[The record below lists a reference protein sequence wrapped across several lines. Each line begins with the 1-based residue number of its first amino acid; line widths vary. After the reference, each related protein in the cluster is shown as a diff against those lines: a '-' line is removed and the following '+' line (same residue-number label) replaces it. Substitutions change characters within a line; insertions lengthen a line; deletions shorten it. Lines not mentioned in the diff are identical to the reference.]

1 MQYRA
6 GYMLLGH
13 LALGRRLG
21 FEQTLEPR
29 IRMLAAQLAAELS
42 GCRWCIE
49 RGRHDWRSAR
59 LPPILLRR
67 LRDHSTSPLFD
78 ERERA
83 ALAFIEAASRCE
95 SSADVLGQSV
105 FAEVRRF
112 FSEGEIAELAR
123 CLADHHF
130 LDDSIP

>member
-1 MQYRA
+1 
-6 GYMLLGH
+6 MLLGH

-21 FEQTLEPR
+21 FQQTLDPR

-49 RGRHDWRSAR
+49 RGRYDWRSAR

-67 LRDHSTSPLFD
+67 LA
-78 ERERA
+78 E
-83 ALAFIEAASRCE
+83 
-95 SSADVLGQSV
+95 SV

>member
-1 MQYRA
+1 
-6 GYMLLGH
+6 MLLGH

-21 FEQTLEPR
+21 FELTLDR
-29 IRMLAAQLAAELS
+29 RTRMLSAQLAAELS

-49 RGRHDWRSAR
+49 RGRHDWRRAR

-67 LRDHSTSPLFD
+67 LRDHATCTLFD
-78 ERERA
+78 ERERT
-83 ALAFIEAASRCE
+83 ALAFIEAVSRCGDRADALAE
-95 SSADVLGQSV
+95 SVL
-105 FAEVRRF
+105 AEVRRS

-130 LDDSIP
+130 LDDSIS